1 LTVPSLAPASTSQLR
16 IVSKALL
23 GCGRIAPCQPNVAL
37 LRGINVGG
45 RNRIAMA
52 ELRAVVTSRAHTD
65 VATYIQSGNVVF
77 TCPETDTTAIAA
89 ALEQA
94 IAESLDV
101 RPTVVVLSRDELSQV
116 VADNPYPDET
126 NPKFLHAAFTRAQIG
141 PGQLAAIATAQHR
154 ATDKGS
160 RDEATVV
167 GHTLYLHTPDGL
179 GRSELAAQLARGAGP
194 LAATGS
200 ATMRNW
206 ATVTR
211 LLAMCLA

>member
-1 LTVPSLAPASTSQLR
+1 MPTH
-16 IVSKALL
+16 
-23 GCGRIAPCQPNVAL
+23 VAL
-37 LRGINVGG
+37 LRGINVGS
-45 RNRIAMA
+45 RNRVAMA
-52 ELRAVVTSRAHTD
+52 ELRAVVTSLAHTD
-65 VATYIQSGNVVF
+65 VATYIQTGNVVF
-77 TCPETDTTAIAA
+77 SCPQTDTTAIAA

-94 IAESLDV
+94 IAELLDV
-101 RPTVVVLSRDELSQV
+101 RPKVVVLSRDELSQV

-126 NPKFLHAAFTRAQIG
+126 NPKYLHAAFTREQFG
-141 PGQLAAIATAQHR
+141 PDQLAAIAIAQHR

-179 GRSELAAQLARGAGP
+179 GRSDLAAQLARAGGP

-211 LLAMCLA
+211 LLAMCPA